1 MQVSRMVDCQN
12 CGGSQEILTRGD
24 DGYADLFQQHELTD
38 CIDRLATDLDRLATD
53 LATDIVVNRELD
65 RERRRRTAAELAD
78 VRKEINDLQEAV
90 GGLMRGV

>member
-38 CIDRLATDLDRLATD
+38 CIDRLATD
-53 LATDIVVNRELD
+53 IVVNRELD